1 MPKVTLY
8 LPSCKSR
15 CRSFSSRAVRAQLW
29 RARRI
34 MPHSGSLCRFA
45 DPNRNLWTRN
55 RLSEQGNCEGRC
67 VPSTGKNPL
76 VICRAL
82 PARVSSKISGR
93 MYMLP
98 IHWWRGVPFSV
109 LKRLSHG
116 VDLSFGDI
124 SSCSRST
131 SEILPIRYYY
141 DRNLQETTMF
151 LPWPLGL
158 MGCLPSS
165 IRIIKNYSFAIHQSR
180 TIFIKCVDEARYGAF
195 PLG

>member
-1 MPKVTLY
+1 MPKGTLY

-131 SEILPIRYYY
+131 SEILPVNAHQALECVY
-141 DRNLQETTMF
+141 D
-151 LPWPLGL
+151 LGL
-158 MGCLPSS
+158 DIIMIETYKRQPCSCLGLS
-165 IRIIKNYSFAIHQSR
+165 A
-180 TIFIKCVDEARYGAF
+180 
-195 PLG
+195 